1 MNRQGGALMAN
12 YDILLFPNQ
21 EKNKYAFIED
31 NQGIIQGARGAFILA
46 SQIARILLTTPGSI
60 PLSPDE
66 GSAIAL
72 LPGSVYDKSALRA
85 LVVREVQSV
94 ESFVKRKQVL
104 SGIDIPLSEAL
115 SSLTLMQ
122 LEFIGDDKVSLR
134 LLITSRSG
142 ETVDVEVVV

>member
-1 MNRQGGALMAN
+1 MAN

-31 NQGIIQGARGAFILA
+31 NEGIVQGARGAFVLA
-46 SQIARILLTTPGSI
+46 SQIARVLLTTPGSI
-60 PLSPDE
+60 PLSPNE

-85 LVVREVQSV
+85 LIVREVQSV
-94 ESFVKRKQVL
+94 ETFVKRKQVL
-104 SGIDIPLSEAL
+104 SGLDIPLSESLA
-115 SSLTLMQ
+115 SLTLMQ
-122 LEFIGDDKVSLR
+122 VDFIGDDKVNIR

-142 ETVDVEVVV
+142 ETVNVEVVV